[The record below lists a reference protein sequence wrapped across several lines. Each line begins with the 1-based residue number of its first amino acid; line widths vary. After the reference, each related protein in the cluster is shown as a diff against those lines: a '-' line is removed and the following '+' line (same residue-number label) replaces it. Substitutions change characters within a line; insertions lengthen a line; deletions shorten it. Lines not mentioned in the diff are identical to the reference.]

1 MYRQAY
7 LIIAHRYDETFK
19 TLLQM
24 LDSDEND
31 IFVHMDKKNKQF
43 DEKECRGLV
52 KQSGLFFAERTSV
65 TWGGYSQ
72 INSEMI
78 LLEMAVSHKKY
89 DYYHLLSGQD
99 LPIKTNDYIQNFFIS
114 HQGKEF
120 VAFDKKKFDCQTRV
134 QYRYPLQEMVGRNR
148 KSKVGKFASLITF
161 VQKKS
166 I

>member
-52 KQSGLFFAERTSV
+52 
-65 TWGGYSQ
+65 
-72 INSEMI
+72 
-78 LLEMAVSHKKY
+78 
-89 DYYHLLSGQD
+89 
-99 LPIKTNDYIQNFFIS
+99 
-114 HQGKEF
+114 
-120 VAFDKKKFDCQTRV
+120 
-134 QYRYPLQEMVGRNR
+134 
-148 KSKVGKFASLITF
+148 
-161 VQKKS
+161 
-166 I
+166 

>member
-52 KQSGLFFAERTSV
+52 KRSGLFFAERTSV

-72 INSEMI
+72 INSEMSSDNMPSVPDSARVPGS
-78 LLEMAVSHKKY
+78 EPTRGEAGY
-89 DYYHLLSGQD
+89 DRNHVFPGRT
-99 LPIKTNDYIQNFFIS
+99 IRFFS
-114 HQGKEF
+114 
-120 VAFDKKKFDCQTRV
+120 
-134 QYRYPLQEMVGRNR
+134 
-148 KSKVGKFASLITF
+148 
-161 VQKKS
+161 
-166 I
+166 

>member
-52 KQSGLFFAERTSV
+52 KRSGLFFAERTSV
-65 TWGGYSQ
+65 TWRGYSQ

-78 LLEMAVSHKKY
+78 LLEMAVSHKSMITTICFLDKIF
-89 DYYHLLSGQD
+89 LLKQT
-99 LPIKTNDYIQNFFIS
+99 IIYKIS
-114 HQGKEF
+114 
-120 VAFDKKKFDCQTRV
+120 
-134 QYRYPLQEMVGRNR
+134 L
-148 KSKVGKFASLITF
+148 
-161 VQKKS
+161 
-166 I
+166 

>member
-52 KQSGLFFAERTSV
+52 KRSGLFFAERTSV

-72 INSEMI
+72 INSKMI
-78 LLEMAVSHKKY
+78 FAR
-89 DYYHLLSGQD
+89 
-99 LPIKTNDYIQNFFIS
+99 
-114 HQGKEF
+114 
-120 VAFDKKKFDCQTRV
+120 KFDCECDAEIVKRIS
-134 QYRYPLQEMVGRNR
+134 NR
-148 KSKVGKFASLITF
+148 GK
-161 VQKKS
+161 
-166 I
+166 